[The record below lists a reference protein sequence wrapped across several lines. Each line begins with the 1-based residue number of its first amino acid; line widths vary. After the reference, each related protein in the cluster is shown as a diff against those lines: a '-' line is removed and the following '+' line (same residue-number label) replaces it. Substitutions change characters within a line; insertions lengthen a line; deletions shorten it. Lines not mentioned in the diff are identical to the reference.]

1 MSWSSK
7 IWDAL
12 TAVKRLEEK
21 AKSLSEVV
29 KTQHQRIDTLSE
41 RVIKLEVQMEILL
54 QMAVTKRLADS
65 SKD

>member
-21 AKSLSEVV
+21 AKSLSDAV